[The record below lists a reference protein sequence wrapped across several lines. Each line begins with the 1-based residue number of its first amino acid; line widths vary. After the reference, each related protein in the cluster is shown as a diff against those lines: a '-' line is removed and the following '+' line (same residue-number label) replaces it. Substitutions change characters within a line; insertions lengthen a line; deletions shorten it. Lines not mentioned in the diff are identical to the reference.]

1 MSLSC
6 AVFLALVKQASHK
19 GARKCWLSALA
30 TPITGWFLRAVLD
43 GGTGTTASTCT
54 PQPFTNSPCR
64 GDDFR
69 DGGLIA
75 TILQAIKQFSKRRAH
90 RIKYGVSVRVMT
102 DHRAA
107 GGVHIQRIAI
117 VPRAMELVRIDLNR
131 HGFSLQPGS
140 IRRSEEHTS

>member
-107 GGVHIQRIAI
+107 GGEIRVLPKPPAAVRRLGSWAAPP
-117 VPRAMELVRIDLNR
+117 VPSWRTRWMLRK
-131 HGFSLQPGS
+131 
-140 IRRSEEHTS
+140 RSAR